1 MTRFILIRHGQTG
14 WNKQERFRGWVDIDL
29 DDTGRR
35 QAQAAAKRVSRQ
47 WAVAAICSSPL
58 KRAVATAQALADIA
72 GLEVLPVDGITDMR
86 FGVWQG
92 MSISEVK
99 DRYPDQFDLWCNRPE
114 ALEIP
119 DGETLEDVRSRS
131 VAVIEELAAK
141 HGGETI
147 AVVTHRV
154 VCKVL
159 LCHMLGLDN
168 SHFWQIE
175 QETTAINVF
184 ELEQGKPTVHLIN
197 DTCHLKT
204 A

>member
-29 DDTGRR
+29 DETGRR
-35 QAQAAAKRVSRQ
+35 QAQAAARRVSP
-47 WAVAAICSSPL
+47 WGVSAIYSSPL
-58 KRAVATAQALADIA
+58 KRALATAQALADIA
-72 GLEVLPVDGITDMR
+72 GLGVNAIDGITDMH

-92 MSISEVK
+92 MSIAEVK
-99 DRYPDQFDLWCNRPE
+99 DSYPDQFDQWCNRPD

-119 DGETLEDVRSRS
+119 DGETLEDVRIRS
-131 VAVIEELAAK
+131 VAAIEELATS
-141 HGGETI
+141 HEGQTI
-147 AVVTHRV
+147 AVFTHRV

-159 LCHMLGLDN
+159 LCHLLGLDN

-175 QETTAINVF
+175 QDTTAINVF

-197 DTCHLKT
+197 DTCHLRS

>member
-29 DDTGRR
+29 DETGRR
-35 QAQAAAKRVSRQ
+35 QAQAAARRVSP
-47 WAVAAICSSPL
+47 WGVSAIYSSPL
-58 KRAVATAQALADIA
+58 KRALATAQALADIA
-72 GLEVLPVDGITDMR
+72 GLGVNAIDGITDMH

-92 MSISEVK
+92 MSIAEVK
-99 DRYPDQFDLWCNRPE
+99 DSYPDQFDQWCNRPD

-119 DGETLEDVRSRS
+119 DGETLEDVRIRS
-131 VAVIEELAAK
+131 VAAIEELATS
-141 HGGETI
+141 HEGQTI
-147 AVVTHRV
+147 AVFTHRV

-159 LCHMLGLDN
+159 LCHVLGLDN

-175 QETTAINVF
+175 QDTTAINVF

-197 DTCHLKT
+197 DTCHLRS

>member
-29 DDTGRR
+29 DETGRR
-35 QAQAAAKRVSRQ
+35 QAQAAARRVSP
-47 WAVAAICSSPL
+47 WGVSAIYSSPL
-58 KRAVATAQALADIA
+58 KRALATAQALADIA
-72 GLEVLPVDGITDMR
+72 GLGVNAIDGITDMH

-92 MSISEVK
+92 MSITEVK
-99 DRYPDQFDLWCNRPE
+99 DSYPDQFDQWCNRPD

-119 DGETLEDVRSRS
+119 DGETLEDVRIRS
-131 VAVIEELAAK
+131 VAAIEELATS
-141 HGGETI
+141 HEGQTI
-147 AVVTHRV
+147 AVFTHRV

-159 LCHMLGLDN
+159 LCHVLGLGN

-175 QETTAINVF
+175 QDTTAINVF

-197 DTCHLKT
+197 DTCHLRS

>member
-1 MTRFILIRHGQTG
+1 LTRFILIRHGQTG

-29 DDTGRR
+29 DETGRR
-35 QAQAAAKRVSRQ
+35 QAQAAARRVSP
-47 WAVAAICSSPL
+47 WGVSAIYSSPL
-58 KRAVATAQALADIA
+58 KRALATAQALADIA
-72 GLEVLPVDGITDMR
+72 GLGVNAIDGITDMH

-92 MSISEVK
+92 MSIAEVK
-99 DRYPDQFDLWCNRPE
+99 DSYPDQFDQWCNRPD

-119 DGETLEDVRSRS
+119 DGETLEDVRIRS
-131 VAVIEELAAK
+131 VAAIEELATS
-141 HGGETI
+141 HEGQTI
-147 AVVTHRV
+147 AVFTHRV

-159 LCHMLGLDN
+159 LCHLLGLDN

-175 QETTAINVF
+175 QDTTAINVF

-197 DTCHLKT
+197 DTCHLRS

>member
-1 MTRFILIRHGQTG
+1 LTRFILIRHGQTG

-29 DDTGRR
+29 DETGRR
-35 QAQAAAKRVSRQ
+35 QAQAAARRVSP
-47 WAVAAICSSPL
+47 WGVSAIYSSPL
-58 KRAVATAQALADIA
+58 KRALATAQALADIA
-72 GLEVLPVDGITDMR
+72 GLGVNAIDGITDMH

-92 MSISEVK
+92 MSITEVK
-99 DRYPDQFDLWCNRPE
+99 DSYPDQFDQWCNRPD

-119 DGETLEDVRSRS
+119 DGETLEDVRIRS
-131 VAVIEELAAK
+131 VAAIEELATS
-141 HGGETI
+141 HEGQTI
-147 AVVTHRV
+147 AVFTHRV

-159 LCHMLGLDN
+159 LCHVLGLGN

-175 QETTAINVF
+175 QDTTAINVF

-197 DTCHLKT
+197 DTCHLRS